1 MSEEHL
7 TTNQLAQKFDGLERK
22 VEGLTSEMHEFIG
35 FVKENVAMK
44 ADFDRFATKDDL
56 QNFATKD
63 DLQNFAT
70 KDDLQNFA
78 TKDDFDRF
86 ATKEDLQDVRQE
98 VLAVSDQVARLQ
110 LTIEQELVAPTLRM
124 DRFEGRLQVVEAK
137 LGLAS

>member
-44 ADFDRFATKDDL
+44 ADFDR
-56 QNFATKD
+56 
-63 DLQNFAT
+63 FAT